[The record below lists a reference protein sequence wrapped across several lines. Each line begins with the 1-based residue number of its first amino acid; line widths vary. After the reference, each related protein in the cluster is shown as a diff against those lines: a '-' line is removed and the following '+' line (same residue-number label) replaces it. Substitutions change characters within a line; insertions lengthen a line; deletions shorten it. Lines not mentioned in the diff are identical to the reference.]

1 MAIYKFG
8 VVGNPV
14 AHSRSPEIHQ
24 LFATQQGREISY
36 DKILAPLDGF
46 EQTVSTF
53 FSESDGVGLN
63 ITVPFKQQAFC
74 FAAQLTSRAA
84 RCGSVNTLKKL
95 CSGEILGDT
104 TDGEGLLRDITEN
117 LHTNIDGK
125 NILVLGAGGAVASIL
140 EPLLLE
146 NPEGLTITNRTLE
159 KAKDLAQRFAAV
171 GNIQVAALADLSG
184 NKFDIVI
191 NGTSSSM
198 QNTDLPIKDNIFAK
212 DALAYDMFYSKAL
225 TPFLQLA
232 KSFEVHLLADGL
244 GMLVE
249 QAAVS
254 YHLWNG
260 FMPQTAPVISHLRHL
275 LERS

>member
-1 MAIYKFG
+1 MGINKFG

-14 AHSRSPEIHQ
+14 AHSRSPEIHA
-24 LFATQQGREISY
+24 LFAAQQACEICY
-36 DKILAPLDGF
+36 DKILAPMDEF

-53 FSESDGVGLN
+53 FADVDGIGLN
-63 ITVPFKQQAFC
+63 VTVPFKQQAFC
-74 FAAQLTSRAA
+74 FADQLTDRAV

-95 CSGEILGDT
+95 TSGKILGDT
-104 TDGEGLLRDITEN
+104 TDGAGLLRDITEN
-117 LHTNIDGK
+117 LCINISGK

-140 EPLLLE
+140 EPLLFEKPKSLV
-146 NPEGLTITNRTLE
+146 IANRTLE
-159 KAKDLAQRFAAV
+159 KAQNLMQQFSQLGQISAMRLD
-171 GNIQVAALADLSG
+171 GLSG
-184 NKFDIVI
+184 LKFDIVI

-198 QNTDLPIKDNIFAK
+198 QNADLPIKDNIFAVN
-212 DALAYDMFYSKAL
+212 ALAYDMFYAKTL

-232 KSFEVHLLADGL
+232 KSFEVDHLADGL

-249 QAAVS
+249 QAAES
-254 YHLWNG
+254 YYLWND